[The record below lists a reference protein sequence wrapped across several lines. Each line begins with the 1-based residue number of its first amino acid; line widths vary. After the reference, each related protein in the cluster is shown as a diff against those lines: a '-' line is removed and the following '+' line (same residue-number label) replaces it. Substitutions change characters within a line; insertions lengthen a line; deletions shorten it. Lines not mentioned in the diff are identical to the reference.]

1 LNRVENL
8 PAILGYAIIFN
19 KKAATKH
26 MNLIEKLRTFLESD
40 PNIILAFM
48 FGSGAREKR
57 KKVSD
62 VDIGIYFAQPPEGLD
77 LLGFITTLSELAGRD
92 VDVVVLNNA
101 SAFLRH
107 QVMKNKINLTI
118 KDRMVYRN
126 FREKTISDYDEYKY
140 VTGMNVYD
148 R

>member
-1 LNRVENL
+1 MANC
-8 PAILGYAIIFN
+8 
-19 KKAATKH
+19 
-26 MNLIEKLRTFLESD
+26 MDLIEKLKTFLEND
-40 PNIILAFM
+40 PNIIFAFI
-48 FGSGAREKR
+48 FGSGARGKQ
-57 KKVSD
+57 KKGSD
-62 VDIGIYFAQPPEGLD
+62 IDIGIYFAQPPEGLD
-77 LLGFITTLSELAGRD
+77 LLGFINILSEMAGKD
-92 VDVVVLNNA
+92 VDIVVLNNA

-140 VTGMNVYD
+140 VSGVNVYD

>member
-1 LNRVENL
+1 
-8 PAILGYAIIFN
+8 
-19 KKAATKH
+19 
-26 MNLIEKLRTFLESD
+26 MNLIEKLKTFLESD

-48 FGSGAREKR
+48 FGSRARGKQ

-62 VDIGIYFAQPPEGLD
+62 IDIGIYFAEPPEGLD
-77 LLGFITTLSELAGRD
+77 LLGFITMLSELAGRD

-118 KDRMVYRN
+118 KDKLVYRN

-140 VTGMNVYD
+140 ISGMNVYD

>member
-1 LNRVENL
+1 M
-8 PAILGYAIIFN
+8 A
-19 KKAATKH
+19 KC
-26 MNLIEKLRTFLESD
+26 MNSIEKLKTLLEND
-40 PNIILAFM
+40 PNIIFALI
-48 FGSGAREKR
+48 FGSGARGKQ
-57 KKVSD
+57 KKGSD
-62 VDIGIYFAQPPEGLD
+62 IDIGIYFVQPPEGLD
-77 LLGFITTLSELAGRD
+77 LLGFINILSELVDKD

-140 VTGMNVYD
+140 VSGMNVYA